1 VLRILL
7 ENMGAQKVREVAPK
21 TGDMAGDGATT
32 AAILAQSIFREG
44 VKAVAAGANP
54 MALQA
59 ALQARQR
66 KPSKWLIDEVRKLS
80 KETSGEMIAQTSAT
94 APHGGGEMGCSR
106 QIHPEGREPRLPGIR
121 EARFC
126 VWRPEE

>member
-1 VLRILL
+1 
-7 ENMGAQKVREVAPK
+7 MEVAPK

-59 ALQARQR
+59 RQR
-66 KPSKWLIDEVRKLS
+66 KPSKWPSTK
-80 KETSGEMIAQTSAT
+80 
-94 APHGGGEMGCSR
+94 
-106 QIHPEGREPRLPGIR
+106 
-121 EARFC
+121 
-126 VWRPEE
+126 